1 MSKII
6 KFIQEG
12 VFNWDE
18 ETLRKEIPWE
28 KIIILYGTNNYECNL
43 NHIEK
48 LKNKILEDYPET
60 KNEDIEVR
68 YILHTESRR
77 HARFT
82 MLAVSIDLDEYIRL
96 RNKGEIHIL

>member
-1 MSKII
+1 MSEIS

-18 ETLRKEIPWE
+18 ETLRKEIPWK

-48 LKNKILEDYPET
+48 LKKQNP
-60 KNEDIEVR
+60 
-68 YILHTESRR
+68 RR
-77 HARFT
+77 
-82 MLAVSIDLDEYIRL
+82 LS
-96 RNKGEIHIL
+96 